1 MIDIQNTPLAEFMIA
16 GVRFR
21 GNVPELDPDT
31 SLIFI
36 SETDNKYDAY
46 AVKIMATNSGVL
58 HHMGYVPKH
67 LSRVVAVLLAKNVP
81 LIGRVVAS
89 DMAKHLCLVHLFV
102 EGPKTND

>member
-1 MIDIQNTPLAEFMIA
+1 MIDMQKTPLAEFMIA

-21 GNVPELDPDT
+21 NNVPELDPDT

-36 SETDNKYDAY
+36 PEPDNKFDAY

-67 LSRVVAVLLAKNVP
+67 LSRVAAVLLAKNIP
-81 LIGRVVAS
+81 LTGRVVAS
-89 DMAKHLCLVHLFV
+89 DMTKHLCLVHLFV
-102 EGPKTND
+102 EGPKTNE